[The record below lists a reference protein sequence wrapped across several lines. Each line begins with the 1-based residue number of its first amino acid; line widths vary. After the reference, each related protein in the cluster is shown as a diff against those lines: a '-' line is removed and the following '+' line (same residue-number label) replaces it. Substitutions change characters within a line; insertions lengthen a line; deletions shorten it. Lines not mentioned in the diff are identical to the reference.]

1 MMLVQEVEEIMS
13 NAIKNNPDI
22 LDALIKDEPF
32 DDTDPEKIKTMMW
45 SIIMG
50 NRKAILHIARHIE
63 QL

>member
-1 MMLVQEVEEIMS
+1 MALEQEVEKIMS
-13 NAIKNNPDI
+13 NAIKSNPDI
-22 LDALIKDEPF
+22 LDALIKDDPF

-50 NRKAILHIARHIE
+50 NRKSILHIARHID